1 MDALRAL
8 AYEIFLEIFYGKR
21 KKKLIFLMTF
31 FISHKSGVTTFLK
44 WFINNF
50 PKGTCWHDSLFIY

>member
-21 KKKLIFLMTF
+21 KKKINF
-31 FISHKSGVTTFLK
+31 FDDF
-44 WFINNF
+44 FYF
-50 PKGTCWHDSLFIY
+50 P